1 MNTAPAPRVF
11 RAAWRAALRTGLVAG
26 CTAVLPLAAAAADEP
41 VDLGEKVP
49 ETQAITEGLFPEDA
63 CKDLLQ
69 AGYKCMGF
77 KPAVRF
83 SLPTATFK
91 LGSAE
96 LPDLLRTQLDRFA
109 EVLRGKRGTG
119 RVVRIEGHADATGS
133 EDINLPLS
141 QKRAEAVK
149 DYLVKNGADAT
160 MLQAVGMGSK
170 APKISKDPA
179 AAENRRV
186 EIGRQPSP

>member
-1 MNTAPAPRVF
+1 MAVPALQT
-11 RAAWRAALRTGLVAG
+11 LRTTVLAA
-26 CTAVLPLAAAAADEP
+26 CLAVLPLASRAADS

-49 ETQAITEGLFPEDA
+49 EAQAINEGLFPEDA
-63 CKDLLQ
+63 CKELEQ

-83 SLPTATFK
+83 SLPAATFK

-96 LPDLLRTQLDRFA
+96 LPELLRAQLDRFA

-119 RVVRIEGHADATGS
+119 RVVRIEGHADATGT

-141 QKRAEAVK
+141 QKRAEAVR
-149 DYLVKNGADAT
+149 DYLVKNGAEPA
-160 MLQAVGMGSK
+160 MLKAVGMGSK
-170 APKISKDPA
+170 ALKVSNDPA

-186 EIGRQPSP
+186 EIGRQNAP